1 MIGTRWIAARA
12 GFEKRLRDDMADKVN
27 VITIVGSLR
36 KGSYNAALARE
47 LPKCAPAGMSI
58 SAAPSWEKFPI
69 YNADDQNSTGFPAD
83 VTALSE
89 AVRAADGV
97 IFVTPEYN
105 YGIPGGL
112 KNAIDW
118 VSRIKDQP
126 FKDKPVAIQSATGGP
141 MGGGRMQYQLR
152 QAMVFLN
159 AFTFNTPEIFV
170 GSAHTKFNDKM
181 EFTDEAGINFIKQQ
195 LAGFEAMIRKF
206 TGK

>member
-1 MIGTRWIAARA
+1 MIRTPACWAADA
-12 GFEKRLRDDMADKVN
+12 NFEDLKMAEKLN

-36 KGSYNAALARE
+36 KGSFNAALARQI
-47 LPKCAPAGMSI
+47 PKWAPAGMSI
-58 SAAPSWEKFPI
+58 TAGPDWADLPI
-69 YNADDQNSTGFPAD
+69 YNADDQNSTGFPA
-83 VTALSE
+83 TATKL
-89 AVRAADGV
+89 ADAIRAADGV

-105 YGIPGGL
+105 YSIPGGL

-141 MGGGRMQYQLR
+141 MGGARMQYHLR

-170 GSAHTKFNDKM
+170 GMAQTKFDEKTM
-181 EFTDEAGINFIKQQ
+181 EFKDEAGIKFITQQ
-195 LAGFEAMIRKF
+195 LAGFEGFIRKLS
-206 TGK
+206 GKA

>member
-1 MIGTRWIAARA
+1 
-12 GFEKRLRDDMADKVN
+12 MADQLN

-36 KGSYNAALARE
+36 KGSYNAALARQ
-47 LPKCAPAGMSI
+47 LPKWQPEGMDI
-58 SAAPSWEKFPI
+58 TAAPPWSGFPI
-69 YNADDQNSTGFPAD
+69 YNADDQNTTGFPKD
-83 VTALSE
+83 VEALSD
-89 AVRAADGV
+89 AIRKADGV

-126 FKDKPVAIQSATGGP
+126 FKDKPVVIQSCTGGP
-141 MGGGRMQYQLR
+141 LGGGRMQYHLR

-170 GSAHTKFNDKM
+170 GMAQTKFDEKKM
-181 EFTDEAGINFIKQQ
+181 DFKDEAGIK
-195 LAGFEAMIRKF
+195 
-206 TGK
+206 